1 MTRTIPT
8 RLTHLKF
15 SKLMEWAKENNNI
28 LQSLDRTELAKLAS
42 VALNFP
48 VASSTFTPLSDAL
61 NVKIGKQPV
70 EKKVP
75 KEMARMAQIEADI
88 HIIARLLQAYGKD
101 HYGQE
106 SMFLERII
114 NRLGDKK

>member
-15 SKLMEWAKENNNI
+15 TKLMEWAKENNSI
-28 LQSLDRTELAKLAS
+28 LQSLDRTELAKLSS

-48 VASSTFTPLSDAL
+48 VSVSTFTSLGDVL
-61 NVKIGKQPV
+61 GIRIGKPHTERKAV
-70 EKKVP
+70 
-75 KEMARMAQIEADI
+75 KEAARLDQIEADI
-88 HIIARLLQAYGKD
+88 LTISKLLQGFANGD
-101 HYGQE
+101 YGQG
-106 SMFLERII
+106 SVALERII